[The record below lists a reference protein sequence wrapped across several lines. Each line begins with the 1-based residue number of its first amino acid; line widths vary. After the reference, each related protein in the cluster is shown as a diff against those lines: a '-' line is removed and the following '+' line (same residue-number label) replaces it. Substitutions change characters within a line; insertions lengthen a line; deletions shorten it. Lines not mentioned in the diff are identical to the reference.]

1 MNSYHENLR
10 FNSMNSEDVQA
21 VRYVSDVISEIDR
34 CGAVR
39 WNHQPVGQVP
49 ERIFEILTHRDFCY
63 LSKTRV
69 TPYKQDT
76 LAHISRAIARGA
88 PIPFYLDL
96 GGGYHASLAAD
107 GTDLCFEPG
116 LGELLVMQQAARFH
130 ARVRELY
137 APGIRFTI
145 VIDNLCALLVNDI
158 PTSLTEAYC
167 AQYRRTIRE
176 AQIDRWFNLLVE
188 SEVFRPAQYPTKDA
202 IDAAIRP
209 VTANEHGNIERF
221 LGRQCH
227 ADEAALRRARYA
239 QIGARSEE
247 LLGSVIDG
255 VHMTQRA
262 SPTTLCFR
270 AFPGS
275 DCRIQAGQVALQEIS
290 HADGVRL
297 KPFLLTSRN
306 AHEHRTM
313 EIKIPPGL
321 GRGLIDKVTVSQA
334 QQRSNLMLAAE

>member
-1 MNSYHENLR
+1 MSSGHLQ
-10 FNSMNSEDVQA
+10 SA
-21 VRYVSDVISEIDR
+21 RYISDVIEEIDR

-39 WNHQPVGQVP
+39 WGHQPVGQVP
-49 ERIFEILTHRDFCY
+49 ERVFEILTRKEFCY
-63 LSKTRV
+63 LTKSRV
-69 TPYKQDT
+69 APYKHDA
-76 LAHISRAIARGA
+76 LGHISRAIARGA

-107 GTDLCFEPG
+107 GSNLCFEPG

-137 APGIRFTI
+137 APGICFTI

-158 PTSLTEAYC
+158 PTSKTEAYC
-167 AQYRRTIRE
+167 AQFRRMVRE
-176 AQIDRWFNLLVE
+176 ARTDRWFSLLVE
-188 SEVFRPAQYPTKDA
+188 SEAFRPEQYPSEGA
-202 IDAAIRP
+202 IAAEVRP
-209 VTANEHGNIERF
+209 VTELEHGNVERF
-221 LGRQCH
+221 LGRRCD
-227 ADEAALRRARYA
+227 AGEAAFRRARYA

-275 DCRIQAGQVALQEIS
+275 DCRIQAGEVALRETS
-290 HADGVRL
+290 HADGLRL

-313 EIKIPPGL
+313 EVKIPPGL
-321 GRGLIDKVTVSQA
+321 GRGLVDKVIISQA
-334 QQRSNLMLAAE
+334 QQRPDVLLAAE